1 MTPEVSIIVPVY
13 KVPEKYLR
21 KCLDSC
27 VCQTLGEVEIVIVH
41 DFAEDN
47 CGEICDEYARAD
59 KRIKV
64 IHKKEKVNS
73 GLSAA
78 RNTGVENA
86 SGKWITFVDGDDW
99 IEPETCEVLLESAKK
114 YSNNELIMCAV
125 CKDYGDRIEQYHAFE
140 EGQELSRDELLKN
153 VLNFDSWIA
162 CAYAKLIKKEHLTKS
177 NIYHDAELKQGVEGL
192 EFNIR
197 LFNSVDRAVFVKKWF
212 YHYMYNDESLSVNLS
227 EKTNQLLVVGYKK
240 IEKSL
245 ISYPDGDELLE
256 LLYDRI
262 QYSVISAAIRCY
274 FNKNNKMSNLQ
285 RTERFES
292 FIADELISKSIAHKS
307 IIPLSFSRKVTMY
320 CIRHKNYFAL
330 KIISR
335 LRFAQLEKNKS

>member
-27 VCQTLGEVEIVIVH
+27 VGQTLREVEIIIVY

-114 YSNNELIMCAV
+114 YSNNELVMCAV
-125 CKDYGDRIEQYHAFE
+125 CKDYGDRIEQFHAFE
-140 EGQELSRDELLKN
+140 EGQELSRDELLEN
-153 VLNFDSWIA
+153 VLNFNSWIA
-162 CAYAKLIKKEHLTKS
+162 CAYAKLINREHLIEN
-177 NIYHDAELKQGVEGL
+177 NIFHDSELKQGVEGL
-192 EFNIR
+192 EFNVR
-197 LFNSVDRAVFVKKWF
+197 LFNSVERAIFVKKWL

-245 ISYPDGDELLE
+245 ISYPDGEQLLE

-274 FNKNNKMSNLQ
+274 FNKNNEMSDEQ
-285 RTERFES
+285 RVQSFEKFTS
-292 FIADELISKSIAHKS
+292 DELISESIAHNP
-307 IIPLSFSRKVTMY
+307 IIPLSISRKVTMF
-320 CIRHKNYFAL
+320 CIRHKIYFTVKHKL
-330 KIISR
+330 PDSK
-335 LRFAQLEKNKS
+335 KSAYYPH